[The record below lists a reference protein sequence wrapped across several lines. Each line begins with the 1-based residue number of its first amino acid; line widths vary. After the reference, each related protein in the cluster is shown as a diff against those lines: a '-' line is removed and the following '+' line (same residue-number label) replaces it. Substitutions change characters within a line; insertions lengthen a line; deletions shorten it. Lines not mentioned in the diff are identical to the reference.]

1 MKIRTSNQKCSEL
14 ATNLIEFKAN
24 NIISEYIKND
34 KLYVIYSYG
43 YHFPM
48 YVKYKNTWYENSD
61 KYSVTTSKQQNQS
74 RPSYKTKLKT
84 TQQLK
89 DIIYNK
95 SLKGVK

>member
-1 MKIRTSNQKCSEL
+1 MKIKTSNQNCSEL
-14 ATNLIEFKAN
+14 GANLIEFKAN
-24 NIISEYIKND
+24 NIFSDYIKYD

-61 KYSVTTSKQQNQS
+61 KYSVSTSKQQTQTRQS
-74 RPSYKTKLKT
+74 YNTKLKT
-84 TQQLK
+84 SQQLK
-89 DIIYNK
+89 DFIYNK